1 MGILRCVE
9 EIQTMHG
16 MVLAPTGKGKS
27 FLFNL
32 LFPFFLRLELLSV
45 CSLFFLTS
53 SKIQTFTSSRKVL
66 RFEGIFFNT
75 IHLACMRA
83 SVCFEN
89 DTIFFYFIFFIFT
102 IIFFFQIL
110 LYQTCMFT
118 FRSHDTNCRFWFF
131 IMLTYPD
138 MNGWVLGSHN
148 SPLPMKEGMGGRLTW
163 KFSDQLRFVQRKY
176 ILIFVSIRLSWW
188 WRGSFCW

>member
-1 MGILRCVE
+1 MAILRCVE

-16 MVLAPTGKGKS
+16 MVLAPTGKGNLFSLTLVS
-27 FLFNL
+27 FLTFKH
-32 LFPFFLRLELLSV
+32 LSL
-45 CSLFFLTS
+45 CSLFSNIF
-53 SKIQTFTSSRKVL
+53 KIQTFTSSQKVL
-66 RFEGIFFNT
+66 RFLSFLFHT
-75 IHLACMRA
+75 TLACMRA

-89 DTIFFYFIFFIFT
+89 DTIFFLFIFFIFT